1 MEIYVSGIKRLG
13 PEDNDA
19 ATVRIRL
26 SHENQDLISADLM
39 WYVKNKDVNKHST
52 IEELEEAAL
61 KRTKAFLIE
70 AVAVIG

>member
-1 MEIYVSGIKRLG
+1 
-13 PEDNDA
+13 
-19 ATVRIRL
+19 
-26 SHENQDLISADLM
+26 M